1 MALVAYARTT
11 LDGNNLRDELAS
23 SLPKYMVPSQI
34 ICVSEFPRTDANG
47 FDLKKLPSVKRHAS
61 EKPSS
66 ELEASLAT
74 IFAEVLGIDSVGVD
88 DDFET
93 LGGNSL
99 LAGRATNLIRRR
111 VEGASRIPGTTL
123 YKHPTVKSLAR
134 VITEERSRHVHD
146 APVPVTPDIT
156 SNARDPTRCGSLLI
170 QIVGVVTFLGMRY
183 MDWPAWYVL
192 WYLYLWLPKVYVF
205 ACVPCFLALTDFGA
219 FLFAWVVQRVLL
231 GNTTKYRER
240 CKRSTELWSLPHLRW
255 WLVAQIK
262 ASSRSAWNECY
273 TARGS

>member
-1 MALVAYARTT
+1 MVIH
-11 LDGNNLRDELAS
+11 LRDQLAS

-34 ICVSEFPRTDANG
+34 ICVSEFQRTDRG
-47 FDLKKLPSVKRHAS
+47 KLDLKKLPSVKRHAS

-123 YKHPTVKSLAR
+123 YKHPTVNCLAR
-134 VITEERSRHVHD
+134 VITEERSRHVHE

-156 SNARDPTRCGSLLI
+156 SNARDPTRCVSLLI
-170 QIVGVVTFLGMRY
+170 QIVGVVTFLGMRIWTGRRGAAVVPVPVAAQGLCLRLCAALSRI
-183 MDWPAWYVL
+183 DGFRGVFVL
-192 WYLYLWLPKVYVF
+192 
-205 ACVPCFLALTDFGA
+205 
-219 FLFAWVVQRVLL
+219 WVVQRVLL
-231 GNTTKYRER
+231 GNTTKHREQ
-240 CKRSTELWSLPHLRW
+240 CKNNTKLWSLPHLRW
-255 WLVAQIK
+255 WLVSQIQ
-262 ASSRSAWNECY
+262 SIVTQRLERVLHG
-273 TARGS
+273 TRLM

>member
-1 MALVAYARTT
+1 MALVAYARTS
-11 LDGNNLRDELAS
+11 LDGDSLRDQLAS

-34 ICVSEFPRTDANG
+34 ICVSEFPRTDRG
-47 FDLKKLPSVKRHAS
+47 KLDLKKLPSVKRHAS

-123 YKHPTVKSLAR
+123 YAHPTVRGLAR
-134 VITEERSRHVHD
+134 VV
-146 APVPVTPDIT
+146 
-156 SNARDPTRCGSLLI
+156 
-170 QIVGVVTFLGMRY
+170 IV
-183 MDWPAWYVL
+183 
-192 WYLYLWLPKVYVF
+192 
-205 ACVPCFLALTDFGA
+205 CVEINP
-219 FLFAWVVQRVLL
+219 
-231 GNTTKYRER
+231 
-240 CKRSTELWSLPHLRW
+240 
-255 WLVAQIK
+255 
-262 ASSRSAWNECY
+262 
-273 TARGS
+273 